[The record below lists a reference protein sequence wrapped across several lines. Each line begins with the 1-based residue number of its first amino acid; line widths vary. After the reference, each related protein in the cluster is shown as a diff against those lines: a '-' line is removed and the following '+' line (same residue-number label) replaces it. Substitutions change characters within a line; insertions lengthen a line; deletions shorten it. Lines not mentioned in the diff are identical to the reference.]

1 MGSTQDAAIAEK
13 QEAHAI
19 QASASLA
26 ELQPRTLKQGD
37 TFIVCDHGGGIVAAP
52 GSPCGLFYKDT
63 RHLSEFELRI
73 DGDRPL
79 LLGSAMRDDNIALI
93 TEQTNPDQP
102 VEWDEPR
109 ERGRIHIRGTSLLWC
124 GALHYRVA
132 VRNFDTRAHDLR
144 LAFRFD
150 ADFAD
155 LFEVRGERR
164 TRRGTM
170 TIETPARDAV
180 HFRYRGLDRQI
191 RETRLSFEPQPD
203 DIELNTA
210 TYRITLR
217 PYERIFLYVQAD
229 CQEQTAGAPLAFPA
243 ALRAATRA
251 LRLQT
256 GRAASVETSN
266 AMLNQTLCRSVADLY
281 MLTTETPE
289 GPYPYAGIPWF
300 STVFGRDGIIT
311 ALQTLWLDPALAAGV
326 LRFLA
331 ANQATARDPAA
342 DAEPG
347 KILHEMRESEMALLG
362 EVPFRRYYGS
372 VDSTPLFVMLAGAY
386 FARTGDIATVRAIW
400 PAIEAA
406 LRWIEIDGD
415 RDGDGF
421 VEYARTTDQGLVNQG
436 WKDSHDSIFHA
447 DGVLARGPIALCE
460 VQGYV
465 YAAQCAAADMARA
478 LDRPDRAAEL
488 SARAERLR
496 SAFDQAFWLDD
507 LQTYA
512 LALDGEKRPCR
523 VRASNAGHALLAGIA
538 LPERAPALAAT
549 LMTPQSFSGWG
560 VRTIASGQPRYNPMS
575 YHDGSVWPHDN
586 AMIALGLARY
596 DQADAVSRIFDG
608 LLEAANYMDFA
619 RLPELFCG
627 FPRRQQKGPTEYP
640 VACSPQAWAAAAPL
654 ALVQATT
661 GLHFDAKADEIRFVR
676 PKLPNTLNMLR
687 FRRLSLGDS
696 RADVVL
702 WRSGR
707 EVAVEVEQRLGSA
720 KVVTIA

>member
-1 MGSTQDAAIAEK
+1 MGPTQDAAIAEK

-19 QASASLA
+19 QASSSLA

-37 TFIVCDHGGGIVAAP
+37 TFIVCDHRGGIVAAP

-63 RHLSEFELRI
+63 RHLSQFELRI
-73 DGDRPL
+73 DGEPPL

-93 TEQTNPDQP
+93 TDLTNPDQP
-102 VEWDEPR
+102 LADGETR
-109 ERGRIHIRGTSLLWC
+109 ERGRIHIRGTSLLWS

-132 VRNFDTRAHDLR
+132 VRNFDTRPHRLR

-155 LFEVRGERR
+155 LFEVRGEKRS
-164 TRRGTM
+164 RRGTVSVAA
-170 TIETPARDAV
+170 PGRDAV
-180 HFRYRGLDRQI
+180 HFRYQGLDSQTREI
-191 RETRLSFEPQPD
+191 RLRFEPAPD
-203 DIELNTA
+203 DLDCDTA
-210 TYRITLR
+210 GYDLTLR
-217 PYERIFLYVQAD
+217 PYERAFLYVQAD
-229 CQEQTAGAPLAFPA
+229 CQEARPTAPLPFPA
-243 ALRAATRA
+243 ALREATRA
-251 LRLQT
+251 LRQQT
-256 GRAASVETSN
+256 CRAASVETSN
-266 AMLNQTLCRSVADLY
+266 TMLNQTLCRSVADLY
-281 MLTTETPE
+281 MLTTETPQ

-311 ALQTLWLDPALAAGV
+311 ALQTLWLDPTIAAGV

-331 ANQATARDPAA
+331 ANQATRHDPAA

-386 FARTGDIATVRAIW
+386 FTRTGDIATIGALW

-406 LRWIEIDGD
+406 LRWIEVDGD

-421 VEYARTTDQGLVNQG
+421 VEYSRMSDLGLANQG
-436 WKDSHDSIFHA
+436 WKDSYDSIFHA
-447 DGVLARGPIALCE
+447 DGSLACGPIALCE

-478 LDRPDRAAEL
+478 LDLPERAEALAVRAADL
-488 SARAERLR
+488 RA
-496 SAFDQAFWLDD
+496 AFDRAFWLDD

-523 VRASNAGHALLAGIA
+523 VRSSNAGHALLAGIA
-538 LPERAPALAAT
+538 LPERAPALAVT

-560 VRTIASGQPRYNPMS
+560 VRTIASGQPRFNPMS

-586 AMIALGLARY
+586 ALIAMGLARY
-596 DQADAVSRIFDG
+596 GRADAVSRIFEG
-608 LLEAANYMDFA
+608 LFATANYMEFG

-627 FPRRQQKGPTEYP
+627 FPRRQQKGPTGYP

-661 GLHFDAKADEIRFVR
+661 GLHFDAQADEIRFVQ
-676 PKLPNTLNMLR
+676 PKLPNALTMLR
-687 FRRLSLGDS
+687 FRRLTLGES
-696 RADVVL
+696 CADVVL

-720 KVVTIA
+720 KIVTIA